1 MTARQ
6 QIARLLPLGLLVLL
20 VIAGLRGAVPAPG
33 WNGPLRAYGIPIG
46 IGLEVLCGALLIVL
60 RVRQT
65 AARRAAERRPYTAG
79 EKDVEPA
86 DALRYTLKYV
96 LGMCMLAIGVVLIS
110 DLHLHFFTRPNVQRP
125 TLPVVKP
132 PLRSSGPGGGGFGF
146 HIPLGPILYGL
157 LVVALVAA
165 VAISI
170 WWSTRLRRP
179 AAPLVIADVSTE
191 ELREAVAEGR
201 AALTGIDDARA
212 AIIACYVAMERSL
225 AERGT
230 ARAAADTP
238 DELLARAVAS
248 GVVRGGAAGR
258 LTALF
263 YEARFSTHP
272 LGSGQRDAAS
282 AALDEL
288 AVELA
293 ARASRARPEGAG
305 PEGAGPEAAVPED
318 TAQAS
323 TGQRPRPGGGWV

>member
-6 QIARLLPLGLLVLL
+6 QIARLLPLGLLVVL
-20 VIAGLRGAVPAPG
+20 VSAGLRGAVPAPG
-33 WNGPLRAYGIPIG
+33 WTGPLRAYGIPIG
-46 IGLEVLCGALLIVL
+46 IALEVLFGALLIII
-60 RVRQT
+60 RVRET
-65 AARRAAERRPYTAG
+65 AARRAAETRPYTG
-79 EKDVEPA
+79 EARDIEPQE
-86 DALRYTLKYV
+86 ALRFTLKYV
-96 LGMCMLAIGVVLIS
+96 LGMGMLAIGVVLIS
-110 DLHLHFFTRPNVQRP
+110 DLHLHFFSSSRGQIPPVPKFTG
-125 TLPVVKP
+125 LPKP
-132 PLRSSGPGGGGFGF
+132 SKQATGGSTF

-179 AAPLVIADVSTE
+179 AAPLVIEDLSTE

-201 AALTGIDDARA
+201 AALAGIDDARA

-230 ARAAADTP
+230 ARGAADTP

-272 LGSGQRDAAS
+272 LDGGQRDAAS
-282 AALDEL
+282 AALDEI
-288 AVELA
+288 AGELA
-293 ARASRARPEGAG
+293 ARSSDAG
-305 PEGAGPEAAVPED
+305 RQEAAG
-318 TAQAS
+318 QAGG
-323 TGQRPRPGGGWV
+323 TQAARPGGGWV

>member
-6 QIARLLPLGLLVLL
+6 QIARLLPLGLLVVL

-33 WNGPLRAYGIPIG
+33 WNGPLRAYGTAIG
-46 IGLEVLCGALLIVL
+46 IALEVLCGALLIAVG
-60 RVRQT
+60 VRDR
-65 AARRAAERRPYTAG
+65 AARRAAESRPYSA
-79 EKDVEPA
+79 EERDIEPA
-86 DALRYTLKYV
+86 GALRYTLKYV
-96 LGMCMLAIGVVLIS
+96 LGLCMLAIAVVLIS
-110 DLHLHFFTRPNVQRP
+110 NLHLHFFDSPRFQPPPPPKVKTPSRP
-125 TLPVVKP
+125 
-132 PLRSSGPGGGGFGF
+132 SGPPGGASTF

-165 VAISI
+165 AAVSI

-179 AAPLVIADVSTE
+179 AAPLVIEDVSTE
-191 ELREAVAEGR
+191 ELAEAVAEGR
-201 AALTGIDDARA
+201 AALAQVDDARA

-230 ARAAADTP
+230 ARAVADTP

-272 LGSGQRDAAS
+272 LDTGQRVAAS

-288 AVELA
+288 AAELA
-293 ARASRARPEGAG
+293 ARPAEAARQEAARPEAPRPDGG
-305 PEGAGPEAAVPED
+305 D
-318 TAQAS
+318 QA
-323 TGQRPRPGGGWV
+323 PRPGGGWV